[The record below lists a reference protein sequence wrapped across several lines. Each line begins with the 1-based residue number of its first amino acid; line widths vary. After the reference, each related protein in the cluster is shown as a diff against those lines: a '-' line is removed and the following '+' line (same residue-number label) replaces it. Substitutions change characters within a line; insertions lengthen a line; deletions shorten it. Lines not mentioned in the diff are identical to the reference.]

1 MPNLGYH
8 LMSVSEVCKLGMR
21 VIFDENTVSIQ
32 KKSSGKEVR
41 GDSVENG
48 VYKLHALSSVQ
59 NVPVGELWH
68 YRFGHI
74 NVDAL
79 RQAFQDQFWWMVC
92 QMLVHGNGN
101 VFSCL
106 RGKQHREAIP
116 KVSSGRASELLELV
130 HTDLCGPMQTQSPG
144 GALYFMLI
152 IDDCNRFTWIY
163 FLHRKDEAFAC
174 FKD

>member
-1 MPNLGYH
+1 
-8 LMSVSEVCKLGMR
+8 MR
-21 VIFDENTVSIQ
+21 AQYQSKE
-32 KKSSGKEVR
+32 KSSGKEVR
-41 GDSVENG
+41 GGSVENG
-48 VYKLHALSSVQ
+48 VYKLNALSSVQ

-74 NVDAL
+74 NFDAL
-79 RQAFQDQFWWMVC
+79 RQAFRDQ
-92 QMLVHGNGN
+92 LVDGLPDVGARQRQC
-101 VFSCL
+101 VSCL

-116 KVSSGRASELLELV
+116 KVSSRRASKLLELV
-130 HTDLCGPMQTQSPG
+130 HTDLCGPMQTQSLG

-152 IDDCNRFTWIY
+152 IDDCSRFTWVY